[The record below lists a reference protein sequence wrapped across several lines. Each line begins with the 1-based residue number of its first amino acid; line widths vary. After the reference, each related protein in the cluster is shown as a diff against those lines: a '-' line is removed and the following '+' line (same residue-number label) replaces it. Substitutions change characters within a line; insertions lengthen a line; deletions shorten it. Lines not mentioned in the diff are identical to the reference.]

1 MIITTN
7 LELIDMVVSLDE
19 AVVLL
24 SAIRTSW
31 AQHRK
36 DRTMTPVL
44 ETFLLVSSMQ
54 LDEIIRSF
62 EERVPEL
69 PQSLYDDLIELEKLN
84 ILQ

>member
-7 LELIDMVVSLDE
+7 LELIDMVISLDE

-36 DRTMTPVL
+36 DRTMTPAL